1 MEVVLVAALADN
13 GVIGADGA
21 LPWHLPDDLKRFKAL
36 TLGKPIVMGRKT
48 YASIG
53 RPLPKRRNV
62 VLSRSTRAIEGVEVV
77 HGVDEAL
84 TLLEGEAEIAIIGG
98 EQIYRAFLP
107 YATKLELTHVET
119 SVEGDARFPAI
130 DVGTWEVVNEARH
143 EADDTHRWPMRF
155 VTYTRR

>member
-62 VLSRSTRAIEGVEVV
+62 VLSRSTHVIEGVEAV

-84 TLLEGEAEIAIIGG
+84 ALLEGEAEIAIIGG

-130 DVGTWEVVNEARH
+130 DADARAAMLTARAVLDGG
-143 EADDTHRWPMRF
+143 AD
-155 VTYTRR
+155 